1 MAEQYDNT
9 NRGVLFLN
17 DRKTTDKHPDRKGSI
32 NIDGKEYWLS
42 GWNKQTSK
50 GDTISLSVEAKDAAK
65 SGQSSRPQRQESK
78 REASYG
84 DAATGGFEDDAI
96 PFAPIPRRQLW

>member
-1 MAEQYDNT
+1 MTEQYDNT

-32 NIDGKEYWLS
+32 NINGKEYWLS

-50 GDTISLSVEAKDAAK
+50 GDTISLSVESKDAAK
-65 SGQSSRPQRQESK
+65 SGQSDRPAQRQESK
-78 REASYG
+78 AAHVDASN
-84 DAATGGFEDDAI
+84 GFVDSDEI
-96 PFAPIPRRQLW
+96 PFSPIPLRQLW